1 MFPPGTIVVPEKY
14 CGPGGGSGGGGGG
27 SGGDDGGEAGGGEG
41 GGGVKGGGGEGEGGG
56 GDGGGGIA
64 ILQRRTGLF
73 TSELGDSRTF
83 RASDVPRG
91 DLNAQ
96 RPYRIWRCWE
106 SVLSVLAVHARVH
119 ASPVPGV
126 SPIERLCD
134 FVNRKRMELGRNG
147 VKGGKWLPAV

>member
-91 DLNAQ
+91 
-96 RPYRIWRCWE
+96 PERIATIPN
-106 SVLSVLAVHARVH
+106 LALL
-119 ASPVPGV
+119 GV
-126 SPIERLCD
+126 GSFGSGGSCSGPRLPCPWCLTD
-134 FVNRKRMELGRNG
+134 
-147 VKGGKWLPAV
+147 

>member
-83 RASDVPRG
+83 RASVVPR

-106 SVLSVLAVHARVH
+106 LVLSY
-119 ASPVPGV
+119 
-126 SPIERLCD
+126 
-134 FVNRKRMELGRNG
+134 
-147 VKGGKWLPAV
+147 

>member
-83 RASDVPRG
+83 RASVVPR

-106 SVLSVLAVHARVH
+106 LVLSVLAVHARVH
-119 ASPVPGV
+119 ASPAELSCRCWKVREPL
-126 SPIERLCD
+126 S
-134 FVNRKRMELGRNG
+134 ELGRN
-147 VKGGKWLPAV
+147 V